1 MDAINP
7 FVLTDKECALDRP
20 IASIGGK
27 AFHLAKLQRHGMPV
41 PPWFVVTTAAFDAA
55 LSQLPE
61 RHLLG
66 ELDAAIC
73 AGNSP
78 DAYRLAQSLS
88 HALLAAP
95 LPPETG
101 SLLEAA
107 HRARIASEQFV
118 AVRSSATEEDS
129 AGASFAGIHESYLF
143 IRGLEK
149 IGEMVRA
156 VWASTFTD
164 RAVAYRLEKRMPFG
178 DRGIAVVVQQ
188 MVESKVSGVM
198 FTVHPI
204 TGCVEQLLISAL
216 FGLGEGLVSAGL
228 QADSF
233 TIDKSSRAVV
243 PDVVEKTAEIVFDEV
258 RGTGTI
264 ERALAPELHS
274 APALSER
281 QLKELADAGL
291 RLETAMRRPQDI
303 EFAFDKSDR
312 LFLLQTRPIT
322 TAHELGPAAGHRLI
336 WDNSNI
342 IESYSGVT
350 SPLTFS
356 FIKRAYT
363 IVYNCFAEV
372 MGVSKPVIQANQ
384 TTFSNMLGLFRGQV
398 YYNLLNWYRLVE
410 LFPGF
415 AHNRRFMESM
425 MGVKQSLDEKT
436 VDAPGWSLARL
447 QSFGAIGVLLIRS
460 TFNFLRIKSLVRQF
474 DQNFSSNYTR
484 WGKLDFDQT
493 APHELMAVYY
503 EMEERLLW
511 NWKAPIINDF
521 FVMIFYG
528 LLKKLCSAWCGDTSG
543 SLQNDLLSGEGGIES
558 TEPTKML
565 LRLATLID
573 GDGELKQLFLS
584 ASPETLSV
592 ELPRSGKFPA
602 FQALFNEYLQRYGFR
617 CMNELKL
624 EEFSL
629 KDRPAIVYQHL
640 KNYLGLPPEARDSVA
655 IERRER
661 EVRVRAETAAY
672 TKLEALPWPKLKRWC
687 FDRVMRCARLGVKN
701 RENMRFARTKIYGR
715 LRELFR
721 AMGKHFTAEG
731 LLSDPQDVFY
741 LAVEEIWDFVRGTAI
756 TTDLAALV
764 ALRKRE
770 FTEFREDEAR
780 VPDDRFITY
789 GMSYHRNAF
798 RSNAPAAVN
807 DGPEGELRGVGCCA
821 GVIAGPV
828 KVIRN
833 PTDDAS
839 LSGEIL
845 VAART
850 DPGWVPFYPAVS
862 GVLIERGSILSH
874 SAIVAREMGIPTI
887 VGIPDLLEQLKT
899 GDVVTMDGAKGTV
912 VKSAKSGAANA

>member
-1 MDAINP
+1 MESVTP
-7 FVLTDKECALDRP
+7 LLLTDLDCQRM
-20 IASIGGK
+20 AAVRSVGGK
-27 AFHLAKLQRHGMPV
+27 AFHLAKLQRGGFAV
-41 PPWFVVTTAAFDAA
+41 PPWFALTTQAFAEAIGERRALEGLDRAIIEKQVGEAQRLASGIVNSLLSTA
-55 LSQLPE
+55 LSP
-61 RHLLG
+61 
-66 ELDAAIC
+66 A
-73 AGNSP
+73 
-78 DAYRLAQSLS
+78 
-88 HALLAAP
+88 
-95 LPPETG
+95 
-101 SLLEAA
+101 LLEALSNA
-107 HRARIASEQFV
+107 LQSRIPANAFV
-118 AVRSSATEEDS
+118 AVRSSAPEEDS

-143 IRGLEK
+143 VRGET
-149 IGEMVRA
+149 EVAARVRA
-156 VWASTFTD
+156 VWSSAFCE
-164 RAVAYRLEKRMPFG
+164 RAIAYRLERGMPFG
-178 DRGIAVVVQQ
+178 ERGIAVVVQQ
-188 MVESKVSGVM
+188 MIESRSSGVM

-204 TGCVEQLLISAL
+204 TGSVDQVVVSAL
-216 FGLGEGLVSAGL
+216 FGLGEGLVSCGL

-233 TIDKSSRAVV
+233 TIEKADRTIAA
-243 PDVVEKTAEIVFDEV
+243 DVVEKSSEILFDREAGSGTVEKPLAAELRQQPSLNDSQL
-258 RGTGTI
+258 RLLLDAGLKL
-264 ERALAPELHS
+264 ERAL
-274 APALSER
+274 
-281 QLKELADAGL
+281 G
-291 RLETAMRRPQDI
+291 RPQDI
-303 EFAFDKSDR
+303 EFAFDSSGR
-312 LFLLQTRPIT
+312 LYFLQTRPIT
-322 TAHELGPAAGHRLI
+322 TARELGPAAGHKLL

-372 MGVSKPVIQANQ
+372 MGVPKAVVQANQ

-398 YYNLLNWYRLVE
+398 YYNLLNWYRLVQ

-415 AHNRRFMESM
+415 SHNRRFMESM
-425 MGVKQSLDEKT
+425 MGVKQPLDEA
-436 VDAPGWSLARL
+436 APEATGWSFARVK
-447 QSFGAIGVLLIRS
+447 SFGAIAVLLIRS
-460 TFNFLRIKSLVRQF
+460 CVNFIRIKSLVRRF
-474 DQNFSSNYTR
+474 DSNFSENYAR
-484 WGKLDFDQT
+484 WGQLDFNHT
-493 APHELMAVYY
+493 PPHELMAVYY
-503 EMEERLLW
+503 QMEERLLW

-528 LLKKLCSAWCGDTSG
+528 LLKKLCSDWCEDGTG

-565 LRLATLID
+565 LRLASLIVAD
-573 GDGELKQLFLS
+573 AELKTLFVEH
-584 ASPETLSV
+584 SPEQLAA
-592 ELPRSGKFPA
+592 ELPTSNRFPA
-602 FQALFNEYLQRYGFR
+602 FQSLFNEYLQRYGFR

-629 KDRPAIVYQHL
+629 KDRPTIVYQHL
-640 KNYLGLPPEARDSVA
+640 KNYLSLPPEARDSAA

-661 EVRVRAETAAY
+661 EVRERAEATAY
-672 TKLEALPWPKLKRWC
+672 GKLERLSWPKFRRSG
-687 FDRVMRCARLGVKN
+687 FDRVLRCARLGVKN

-721 AMGKHFTAEG
+721 AMGHHFTDEG

-756 TTDLAALV
+756 TTDLNALV

-770 FTEFREDEAR
+770 FTEFRTDAEQA
-780 VPDDRFITY
+780 PDDRFVTY
-789 GMSYHRNAF
+789 GMAYYRNAF
-798 RSNAPAAVN
+798 KSNQAPTPLAGA
-807 DGPEGELRGVGCCA
+807 DGELRGVACCA
-821 GVIAGPV
+821 GIVTGTV

-887 VGIPDLLEQLKT
+887 VGIPNLLEELRT
-899 GDVVTMDGAKGTV
+899 GDTVTMDGAKGTV
-912 VKSAKSGAANA
+912 VKNTATIRS